1 MGDVSRAWRTIGSL
15 ALAVLL
21 VTVHAPHAGADYDA
35 GKRAWDA
42 GKPAEALA
50 QWRAAADA
58 GDRRAML
65 ELGRVYGMGLGAP
78 QDYVLAHMWF
88 NLAASRGEM
97 AALKERDALAA
108 KMTSAERAEAQKRAR
123 EWRPGGG
130 PKAAS
135 AGQPATAPP
144 QPSAGPPPERVIREA
159 QGLLA
164 TLGYQPGPADGQWGG
179 RTAKA
184 YAAFLRDAG
193 LPPSDVL
200 TPDGIRALRAV
211 AKRQRGEAEK
221 QSAQPA
227 QPRRPVAP
235 APRPGAL
242 RRAANAGD
250 IDSLNAALKA
260 GADVNAR
267 DGRGWTALMHA
278 ANKGY
283 VLLVAPL
290 LKAGADPDLR
300 APDGATALF
309 MAAVHGHSE
318 VIDLL
323 MKAGAEVSIKGP
335 KGKTPVD
342 AARARY
348 GDAEAARKKNESP
361 AVIALLEGRTWAQVA
376 EEVRRQEDDS
386 AFAKAHSI
394 GTAAAYAAYLS
405 ARPRGRHAD
414 KARRYAEQVRR
425 VAELNK
431 AMVQRL
437 GRSFRDCSECPEM
450 VAIPGGSYKM
460 GSPGDEAE
468 RSTDE
473 GPQHRVTI
481 PRPIAVGKYEVTF
494 AEWDA
499 CIAAGGCGGYRPE
512 DEGWGRGRRPVINV
526 SWNDAKSY
534 VKWLSQET
542 GKGYR
547 LLTESEWEY
556 VARAGRAGPFQFGG
570 RFPRIKPTTQTET
583 TRMVWAGRVCIGR
596 RRFLWVHF
604 RRMVL
609 DCTMYMGMCGS
620 GWRIAGTVTMTGHR
634 RTGAPGRLAEIVEAA
649 CCAAVPGA
657 TFRGVLRSAN
667 RVGTPPG
674 TGTAASV
681 SVLPER
687 SRRESLPLYIV
698 CGVQGAEP
706 PGRVS

>member
-1 MGDVSRAWRTIGSL
+1 MTTKSRVWHAILSAMLTTTFL
-15 ALAVLL
+15 MVVALPV
-21 VTVHAPHAGADYDA
+21 GADYDA
-35 GKRAWDA
+35 AKRAWDA
-42 GKPAEALA
+42 GRPAEALA

-144 QPSAGPPPERVIREA
+144 QPSAGPPPARVIREA

-193 LPPSDVL
+193 LPSSDVL
-200 TPDGIRALRAV
+200 TPEGIRALRAV

-227 QPRRPVAP
+227 QPRRPVAL

-242 RRAANAGD
+242 HRAANAGD
-250 IDSLNAALKA
+250 VDGLNAALKA
-260 GADVNAR
+260 GVNVNAR
-267 DGRGWTALMHA
+267 DGRGWTVLMHA

-348 GDAEAARKKNESP
+348 GDAEAARKKNKSP
-361 AVIALLEGRTWAQVA
+361 AVIALLEGKMWAQVA
-376 EEVRRQEDDS
+376 EEVRR
-386 AFAKAHSI
+386 
-394 GTAAAYAAYLS
+394 
-405 ARPRGRHAD
+405 
-414 KARRYAEQVRR
+414 YAEQALVLKKR
-425 VAELNK
+425 VEDLE
-431 AMVQRL
+431 QRNWPAL
-437 GRSFRDCSECPEM
+437 ESFRDCRECPEM
-450 VAIPGGSYKM
+450 VIIPAGTFTM
-460 GSPGDEAE
+460 GSPANEKGRYD
-468 RSTDE
+468 TE
-473 GPQHRVTI
+473 GLQREVQI
-481 PRPIAVGKYEVTF
+481 KGRFAVGKYEITRHEYGMFVKET
-494 AEWDA
+494 DYDT
-499 CIAAGGCGGYRPE
+499 AGGCYVWVGGEWKQEKARSWQDPGYGQTARE
-512 DEGWGRGRRPVINV
+512 PVVCV
-526 SWNDAKSY
+526 SWKDAKAY
-534 VKWLSQET
+534 AVWLSGKT
-542 GKGYR
+542 GREYR
-547 LLTESEWEY
+547 LLSESEWEY
-556 VARAGRAGPFQFGG
+556 VARGG
-570 RFPRIKPTTQTET
+570 TET
-583 TRMVWAGRVCIGR
+583 RRYWGEDSSDTGLCRHANGAGSETSFEWRNKACGDGYRRTASAGSLDPNGWGLYDTIGNVWE
-596 RRFLWVHF
+596 WVE
-604 RRMVL
+604 
-609 DCTMYMGMCGS
+609 DCWHKSYSGAPEDANAWTMGGDCGS
-620 GWRIAGTVTMTGHR
+620 RVLRGGSWVDR
-634 RTGAPGRLAEIVEAA
+634 PGL
-649 CCAAVPGA
+649 
-657 TFRGVLRSAN
+657 LRSAIRGRISAGN
-667 RVGTPPG
+667 RYDDDGFRIARTLTP
-674 TGTAASV
+674 
-681 SVLPER
+681 
-687 SRRESLPLYIV
+687 
-698 CGVQGAEP
+698 
-706 PGRVS
+706 

>member
-1 MGDVSRAWRTIGSL
+1 MTTKSRVWHAILSAMLTTTFL
-15 ALAVLL
+15 MVVALPV
-21 VTVHAPHAGADYDA
+21 GADYDA
-35 GKRAWDA
+35 AKRAWDA
-42 GKPAEALA
+42 GKPAEALT
-50 QWRAAADA
+50 QWRAAAA
-58 GDRRAML
+58 AEDRRAML
-65 ELGRVYGMGLGAP
+65 ELGRVYRMGLGAP

-108 KMTSAERAEAQKRAR
+108 KMTPAERAEAQKRAR
-123 EWRPGGG
+123 EWRPGGR

-164 TLGYQPGPADGQWGG
+164 ALGYQPGPADGQWGG

-184 YAAFLRDAG
+184 YGAFLRDAG
-193 LPPSDVL
+193 LPHSDVL

-211 AKRQRGEAEK
+211 AKRQRGETEK

-361 AVIALLEGRTWAQVA
+361 AVIALLEGKTWVQA
-376 EEVRRQEDDS
+376 
-386 AFAKAHSI
+386 
-394 GTAAAYAAYLS
+394 
-405 ARPRGRHAD
+405 
-414 KARRYAEQVRR
+414 RR

-431 AMVQRL
+431 EMKDRL
-437 GRSFRDCSECPEM
+437 GRNSRDCPECPEL
-450 VAIPGGSYKM
+450 VAIPGGSYMM
-460 GSPGDEAE
+460 GSPGDEAG
-468 RSTDE
+468 RGGRE
-473 GPQHRVTI
+473 GPRHRVAI

-499 CIAAGGCGGYRPE
+499 CVAAGGCGGYRPE

-556 VARAGRAGPFQFGG
+556 VARAGTTGPFHFGQTISTELANYDGDYTYGSGRKGVDRGKTVAAGSFPANGFGLHDVHGNVWEWVEDCLHGDYSGAPTDGSAWTFGG
-570 RFPRIKPTTQTET
+570 
-583 TRMVWAGRVCIGR
+583 
-596 RRFLWVHF
+596 
-604 RRMVL
+604 
-609 DCTMYMGMCGS
+609 DCGS
-620 GWRIAGTVTMTGHR
+620 RVLRGGSWS
-634 RTGAPGRLAEIVEAA
+634 VE
-649 CCAAVPGA
+649 P
-657 TFRGVLRSAN
+657 RSLRSAF
-667 RVGTPPG
+667 RFRFTAVGRSLSVGFRIARTLTP
-674 TGTAASV
+674 
-681 SVLPER
+681 
-687 SRRESLPLYIV
+687 
-698 CGVQGAEP
+698 
-706 PGRVS
+706 

>member
-1 MGDVSRAWRTIGSL
+1 M
-15 ALAVLL
+15 
-21 VTVHAPHAGADYDA
+21 
-35 GKRAWDA
+35 
-42 GKPAEALA
+42 
-50 QWRAAADA
+50 
-58 GDRRAML
+58 
-65 ELGRVYGMGLGAP
+65 
-78 QDYVLAHMWF
+78 
-88 NLAASRGEM
+88 
-97 AALKERDALAA
+97 
-108 KMTSAERAEAQKRAR
+108 
-123 EWRPGGG
+123 
-130 PKAAS
+130 
-135 AGQPATAPP
+135 
-144 QPSAGPPPERVIREA
+144 
-159 QGLLA
+159 
-164 TLGYQPGPADGQWGG
+164 
-179 RTAKA
+179 
-184 YAAFLRDAG
+184 
-193 LPPSDVL
+193 L
-200 TPDGIRALRAV
+200 TPEGIRALRAV
-211 AKRQRGEAEK
+211 AKRQRGETEK

-260 GADVNAR
+260 GAAVNAR

-361 AVIALLEGRTWAQVA
+361 AVIALLEGKAAVQVLQ
-376 EEVRRQEDDS
+376 EVWRQ
-386 AFAKAHSI
+386 A
-394 GTAAAYAAYLS
+394 
-405 ARPRGRHAD
+405 
-414 KARRYAEQVRR
+414 RR

-431 AMVQRL
+431 EMKDRL
-437 GRSFRDCSECPEM
+437 GRNSRDCPECPEM
-450 VAIPGGSYKM
+450 VVVPGGSYMM
-460 GSPGDEAE
+460 GSPGDEAV
-468 RSTDE
+468 RSADE

-499 CIAAGGCGGYRPE
+499 CVAAGGCGGYRPE

-556 VARAGRAGPFQFGG
+556 VARAGTTGPFHFGQTISTDQANYNGKYTYGSG
-570 RFPRIKPTTQTET
+570 RKGVYREKTVSVGSFPANGFGLHDVHGNVWEWVEDCWHGDYSGAPTDGSAWTSGG
-583 TRMVWAGRVCIGR
+583 A
-596 RRFLWVHF
+596 
-604 RRMVL
+604 
-609 DCTMYMGMCGS
+609 CGS
-620 GWRIAGTVTMTGHR
+620 RV
-634 RTGAPGRLAEIVEAA
+634 L
-649 CCAAVPGA
+649 
-657 TFRGVLRSAN
+657 RGGSCVNEPRDLRSAF
-667 RVGTPPG
+667 RYGVAAGSRDYDYGFRIARTLTP
-674 TGTAASV
+674 
-681 SVLPER
+681 
-687 SRRESLPLYIV
+687 
-698 CGVQGAEP
+698 
-706 PGRVS
+706 